1 MLKGYTPDDY
11 YYEFAKFVPYLLD
24 DAVIGTVYC
33 APAMTGY
40 DDAGLLPFIAAAAS
54 NTTVLADGFADFL
67 PTAAVGFRYEDVL
80 TWKQVNTVS
89 LTCHWV
95 FPLKCFLSHAVLYY
109 QYSWMLVNKVF
120 IPLAI
125 LQALRLLNIT
135 MFYPRED
142 GLEALLMNMTDIYS
156 DLVCVA
162 MYGRINV

>member
-95 FPLKCFLSHAVLYY
+95 FPLNFFISCITLLLIFMDVCKQSVYTLGHSAGSEAVEHNDVLSAGG
-109 QYSWMLVNKVF
+109 W
-120 IPLAI
+120 P
-125 LQALRLLNIT
+125 
-135 MFYPRED
+135 
-142 GLEALLMNMTDIYS
+142 
-156 DLVCVA
+156 
-162 MYGRINV
+162 